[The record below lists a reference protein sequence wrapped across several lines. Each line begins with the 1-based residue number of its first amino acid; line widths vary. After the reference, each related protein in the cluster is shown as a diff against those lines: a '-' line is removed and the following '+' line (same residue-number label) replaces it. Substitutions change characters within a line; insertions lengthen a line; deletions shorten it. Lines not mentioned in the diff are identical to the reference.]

1 MTKKEK
7 IIKTHIKNV
16 YPIKTYMDGDTMYYY
31 TKLNPCNSNHSKKIS
46 SKNID
51 VLNDKIVLYYS
62 DIKLQNDVTVY
73 EAFDMSMQKETAS
86 TALRYRQI
94 FKKHFTSIK
103 NIRLSKL
110 REDHIRNVLQQMI
123 YDGIKAKAFNNAV
136 SALNKI
142 HNHCRYNHIDCI
154 DIQQIVSDFRKYN
167 LSGKKIFIRDYK
179 RDRDLSLSENE
190 AIAIINYAFTNPDYI
205 NIAIAALITTGL
217 RTGEL
222 LALKKDDIDLEARK
236 LIIDKMENAKTFEII
251 DSCKDNSERSV
262 FLNNDGF
269 KVFSLLFS
277 IRNSDPTESDF
288 IFLNPNSKDGK
299 LHLRALD
306 NRLRKIQHILFDAD
320 DAICN
325 ERSAHDCR
333 RTYASIQYLHG
344 VNIKIIQAQLGH
356 SNVQQTWNYIKNV
369 VDENTRR
376 EILEQAC
383 IL

>member
-51 VLNDKIVLYYS
+51 VLNDKIVSYYS
-62 DIKLQNDVTVY
+62 DIKLQNDITVY
-73 EAFDMSMQKETAS
+73 EAFDLSLQKETAS
-86 TALRYRQI
+86 TALRYRQL
-94 FKKHFTSIK
+94 FKKHYISIK
-103 NIRLSKL
+103 NIKLSKL
-110 REDHIRNVLQQMI
+110 REEHIRNVLQKMI
-123 YDGIKAKAFNNAV
+123 HDGIKAKAFNNAV

-142 HNHCRYNHIDCI
+142 YNYCRYYHIYCI
-154 DIQQIVSDFRKYN
+154 NIQQIVSEFRKYN
-167 LSGKKIFIRDYK
+167 LSGKKVFIRDYK
-179 RDRDLSLSENE
+179 KDGDLAFNEKE
-190 AIAIINYAFTNPDYI
+190 AITIINYAFANPDYI
-205 NIAIAALITTGL
+205 NLAIATLITTGL

-222 LALKKDDIDLEARK
+222 LALKYDDIDLKSQK
-236 LIIDKMENAKTFEII
+236 LIIDKTEHSKSFEII
-251 DSCKDNSERSV
+251 DSCKDNSERTV
-262 FLNNDGF
+262 FLNSDGS
-269 KVFSLLFS
+269 KVFNTLFS
-277 IRNSDPTESDF
+277 VRNNDPAESDF

-306 NRLRKIQHILFDAD
+306 NRLRKIQHILFDND
-320 DAICN
+320 VAICS

-376 EILEQAC
+376 DILEQSC